1 MTESLS
7 HPLAPRRHA
16 AARARRSPVGM
27 LCGAVLLGVCGSLVA
42 GERAYRSQESR
53 GTAWLVEHLLGMRT
67 LLLEG
72 PTAPVLYA
80 GDRAGLDRGVALTTG
95 CSSALLI
102 APLALVTALLL
113 LFGNRRAGRVLLAFG
128 VAAGLVLATN
138 LARLTLVLVM
148 QHRYGAEGFGWTHVL
163 FGSVLMMAAA
173 LGAALLY
180 LRLLPRSG
188 AAGAAGAGAVRSG
201 ADVPVR
207 GSGEGER

>member
-7 HPLAPRRHA
+7 HPLAPRRPA
-16 AARARRSPVGM
+16 PARAGRSPVGV

-42 GERAYRSQESR
+42 GERAYRTQESR

-80 GDRAGLDRGVALTTG
+80 GDHTGLDRGVALTTG

-113 LFGNRRAGRVLLAFG
+113 LFGNRRPGRVLLAFA
-128 VAAGLVLATN
+128 VAAALVVATN

-163 FGSVLMMAAA
+163 FGSVLMMTAALAAA
-173 LGAALLY
+173 LLF

-188 AAGAAGAGAVRSG
+188 TAAPAPAG
-201 ADVPVR
+201 P
-207 GSGEGER
+207 SGEETP

>member
-7 HPLAPRRHA
+7 HPFAPRPRA
-16 AARARRSPVGM
+16 AGRAGRSPLGM

-80 GDRAGLDRGVALTTG
+80 GDHTGLDRGVALTTG

-113 LFGNRRAGRVLLAFG
+113 LFGNRRAGRVLLAFV

-138 LARLTLVLVM
+138 LGRLTLVLVM
-148 QHRYGAEGFGWTHVL
+148 QHRYGSEGFGWAHVL
-163 FGSVLMMAAA
+163 LGSVLMMAAA
-173 LGAALLY
+173 LVAALLF
-180 LRLLPRSG
+180 LWLLPRGASAATASG
-188 AAGAAGAGAVRSG
+188 RPA
-201 ADVPVR
+201 
-207 GSGEGER
+207 GEGTP

>member
-7 HPLAPRRHA
+7 HPFASGPRA
-16 AARARRSPVGM
+16 AGRAGRSPLGM

-42 GERAYRSQESR
+42 GERAYRSQETR
-53 GTAWLVEHLLGMRT
+53 GTAWLAEHLLGMRT

-80 GDRAGLDRGVALTTG
+80 GDQAGLDRGVALTTG

-113 LFGNRRAGRVLLAFG
+113 LFGNRRAGRVLLAFA

-138 LARLTLVLVM
+138 LGRLTLVLVM
-148 QHRYGAEGFGWTHVL
+148 QHRYGAEGFGWAHVL
-163 FGSVLMMAAA
+163 LGSVLMMAAA
-173 LGAALLY
+173 LVAALLF
-180 LRLLPRSG
+180 LWLLPRG
-188 AAGAAGAGAVRSG
+188 TAAAPAPAPGRPAGEDAS
-201 ADVPVR
+201 
-207 GSGEGER
+207 

>member
-16 AARARRSPVGM
+16 AARAGRSPVGV

-53 GTAWLVEHLLGMRT
+53 STAWLVEHLLGMRT

-80 GDRAGLDRGVALTTG
+80 GDHTGLDRGVALTTG

-113 LFGNRRAGRVLLAFG
+113 LFGNRRPGRVLLAFA
-128 VAAGLVLATN
+128 VAATLVVATN

-148 QHRYGAEGFGWTHVL
+148 QHRYGSEGFGWTHVL

-173 LGAALLY
+173 LVAALLF

-188 AAGAAGAGAVRSG
+188 PAAPAASAAAAPGPA
-201 ADVPVR
+201 
-207 GSGEGER
+207 SGEDTP

>member
-1 MTESLS
+1 MTESLP
-7 HPLAPRRHA
+7 HPLAPRPRA
-16 AARARRSPVGM
+16 ATRTGRSPVGM
-27 LCGAVLLGVCGSLVA
+27 LCGAALLGVCGSLVA

-72 PTAPVLYA
+72 PSAPVLYA
-80 GDRAGLDRGVALTTG
+80 GDHTGLDRGVALSTG

-113 LFGNRRAGRVLLAFG
+113 LFGNRRPGRVLLAFAL
-128 VAAGLVLATN
+128 AAALVVATN

-173 LGAALLY
+173 LAAALLY
-180 LRLLPRSG
+180 LWLLPSG
-188 AAGAAGAGAVRSG
+188 GTAAAPLRTN
-201 ADVPVR
+201 
-207 GSGEGER
+207 GEDGP